1 MKPGSIETW
10 FAKAECFELLTG
22 ERGERNIC
30 LYTALGHR
38 ILRTESLSAKVT
50 LVFMEKTISRDENR
64 QSGCTMSPAQRNIS
78 AAFVVTAPTKS
89 R

>member
-10 FAKAECFELLTG
+10 FAKAGRFELLAG
-22 ERGERNIC
+22 ERGEGNFF

-38 ILRTESLSAKVT
+38 ILRTESLSAKVR
-50 LVFMEKTISRDENR
+50 LVYMEKTISREENR
-64 QSGCTMSPAQRNIS
+64 QSGCTMRPAQRNMS